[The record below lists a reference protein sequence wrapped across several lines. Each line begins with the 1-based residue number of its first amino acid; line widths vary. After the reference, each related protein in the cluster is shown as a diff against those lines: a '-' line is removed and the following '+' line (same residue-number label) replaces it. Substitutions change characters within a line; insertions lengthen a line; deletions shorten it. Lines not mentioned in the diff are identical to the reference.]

1 MTLEVDPGVDPSAAA
16 KEVNRDSS
24 NQPGGGPWRPAV
36 GVGGWVKST
45 LSRRL
50 KKAAGVA
57 MDMDHAAVITTVV
70 KAQELLPRT
79 HRMLSKG
86 LHLALL
92 RRNLSATKLQMAVS
106 EEL

>member
-50 KKAAGVA
+50 KKSRWCCNGHGPRGRYYDSRQGARVVA
-57 MDMDHAAVITTVV
+57 KDA
-70 KAQELLPRT
+70 
-79 HRMLSKG
+79 
-86 LHLALL
+86 
-92 RRNLSATKLQMAVS
+92 
-106 EEL
+106 